1 MTWLL
6 PTALLLA
13 LLLSLAMTGAWVVAR
28 KPGQE
33 GWTDATWSFASAAG
47 GVIGALLPL
56 GEAPGA
62 RQWLAAA
69 MAAAWGLRLGTHI
82 TQRNLKDAGDPRY
95 AALKEEWG
103 AKADVRLFGFL
114 QVQALC
120 GWVLAMAVTL
130 AAHNPAAAFAW
141 SDVAG
146 VVLFGGA
153 LLGETVADR
162 QMAAFRRKAANKGKI
177 ADTGL
182 WGLSRHPNY
191 FFEWLGW
198 WSYPLLAI
206 GPAAV
211 WGWGWATLAAP
222 AMMYWLLV
230 HASGIPPL
238 EQSMLKSRGGAFRD
252 YQRRVR
258 AFFPIPK

>member
-1 MTWLL
+1 MVLV
-6 PTALLLA
+6 LA
-13 LLLSLAMTGAWVVAR
+13 ALLSLAMAGAWVVAR
-28 KPGQE
+28 RPGQE
-33 GWTDATWSFASAAG
+33 GWTDAAWSYATAAA
-47 GVIGALLPL
+47 GVIGALLPFD
-56 GEAPGA
+56 GPPGP

-69 MAAAWGLRLGTHI
+69 MVAAWGLRLGGHI
-82 TQRNLKDAGDPRY
+82 TARNLKDAADPRY
-95 AALKEEWG
+95 AALKKQWG
-103 AKADVRLFGFL
+103 KSAGPRLFAFL

-120 GWVLAMAVTL
+120 GLVLALAVAL
-130 AAHNPAAAFAW
+130 AARNPAATWAW

-146 VVLFGGA
+146 LLLFGGA
-153 LLGETVADR
+153 LWGETVADR
-162 QMAAFRRKAANKGKI
+162 QMAAFRSDPANKGKI
-177 ADTGL
+177 NDAGL

-198 WSYPLLAI
+198 WSYPLIAI
-206 GPAAV
+206 GPAAG
-211 WGWGWATLAAP
+211 WPWGWAALAAP

-238 EQSMLKSRGGAFRD
+238 ESAMLRSRGEAFRD